1 MKHYRLK
8 TLQEDNQY
16 KNKNQTSL
24 AELRLSNFSRK
35 TEEINKNQTS
45 QTKIIIYLQ
54 INRIF
59 TKAQFQSSNKETLN

>member
-59 TKAQFQSSNKETLN
+59 TKAQFQSSKKETLN

>member
-1 MKHYRLK
+1 LKHYRLK

-59 TKAQFQSSNKETLN
+59 TKAQFQSSKKETLN